1 MGSPPI
7 DALLIIVAV
16 IVTTA
21 TMQAAGGTDWMVLIA
36 ARLIAAGP
44 RSITIIAPVVS
55 LILDTLAGTSN
66 IVFSLLPV
74 IEETAYRTGA
84 RAHKPLSMC
93 VVATSIALATSPV
106 SAAMAAMIT
115 VVEDA
120 EVGWSVAGILALTYP
135 AALIGTVIT
144 AVIVS
149 MIGRGAKGSTPTD
162 APRTEELLAPLRQR
176 VTARGR
182 ATALIYLAGGRDHC
196 GARADPGAATKRHHR
211 GSGVRGQPHPTGD
224 ARSRGADRPRRET
237 KNRGHTIDVS
247 SPRRYGGG
255 HRVHG
260 AGVDDQHLPQG
271 AR

>member
-1 MGSPPI
+1 MSAILTALHFLVVFAAILIGVRTSGVGIGLWGAVGTVGLVFGFDLPMGSPPI

-36 ARLIAAGP
+36 ARP

-74 IEETAYRTGA
+74 IEETAYRTGV

-182 ATALIYLAGGRDHC
+182 TTALIYLAGG
-196 GARADPGAATKRHHR
+196 
-211 GSGVRGQPHPTGD
+211 
-224 ARSRGADRPRRET
+224 SRPLWCSR
-237 KNRGHTIDVS
+237 
-247 SPRRYGGG
+247 
-255 HRVHG
+255 
-260 AGVDDQHLPQG
+260 
-271 AR
+271 